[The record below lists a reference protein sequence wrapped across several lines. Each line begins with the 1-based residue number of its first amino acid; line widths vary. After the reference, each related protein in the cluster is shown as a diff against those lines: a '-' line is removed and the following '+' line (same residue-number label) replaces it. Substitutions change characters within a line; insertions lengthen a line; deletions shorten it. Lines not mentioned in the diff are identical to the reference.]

1 MKYVK
6 WIEGGTYGSQ
16 AAKEAVQHPER
27 EQLAG
32 GERRE
37 HGWKAQTHINKF
49 NFHLI
54 KLIFIMYNTDY
65 WVPFIA
71 QKMIKRLFTGVKFF
85 ICK

>member
-16 AAKEAVQHPER
+16 AAEEAVQHPER

-37 HGWKAQTHINKF
+37 HGWKAQTHKNKF

-54 KLIFIMYNTDY
+54 KLIFIMQSMASHQNELKNIT
-65 WVPFIA
+65 FKI
-71 QKMIKRLFTGVKFF
+71 
-85 ICK
+85 